1 MPSFCGERTRP
12 ISAPRSTTAPGGA
25 PRWWSPAWRRAA
37 SLDIPAPWRAT
48 LPRMRRLALLTLIV
62 VCAPVAGA
70 AQQGLPA
77 ISIPLAL
84 PVDGRPFVVKL
95 PDAVSADRCV
105 VHSQQTGPAGGFGGA
120 LFKPVDR
127 HTIEIPTGK
136 GFLTLKAVVWC
147 RGYQTAI
154 IDVPSLET
162 SSFQTTSTLRP
173 QSTLRVTGR
182 IQSDPGIDLTGQEL
196 EVGFD
201 APWQCFGS
209 SECFSSLT
217 PSVNAAAISATA
229 IRLRPTVPVAA
240 SYPDPIVLTIIK

>member
-1 MPSFCGERTRP
+1 
-12 ISAPRSTTAPGGA
+12 
-25 PRWWSPAWRRAA
+25 
-37 SLDIPAPWRAT
+37 
-48 LPRMRRLALLTLIV
+48 MRRLALLTLIV

-84 PVDGRPFVVKL
+84 PVDGRPFVVEL

-162 SSFQTTSTLRP
+162 SSFQTTLTLRP

-217 PSVNAAAISATA
+217 PIASVRIAAGGAFVFDVPDVLADPIVRRSQYRGGFSMSVNAAAISATA
-229 IRLRPTVPVAA
+229 IRLGPPVPVAA
-240 SYPDPIVLTIIK
+240 SYSDPIVLTIIR